1 MDSFCVDRKTPAG
14 HLLGPAEVKVW
25 MLPLD
30 VSSLLRNRLEV
41 LLCPAERYRAS
52 RFHFELH
59 RNRFI
64 VGRSSLRLILGHYL
78 EVDPKLIEFVYGPQ
92 GKPALTP
99 RTKNDDVQF
108 NLAHADSVGL
118 VAITRTAAIGVDIER
133 IRPLSDMNQLVRRF
147 FSPRENRAFQKL
159 AAELKPAA
167 FFNLWTRKEAWLKA
181 TGQGIAH
188 YLHQVEVSFLP
199 GEPARLLGLPGEL
212 RCGEEWSLRDLKTA
226 PGFAAALAVSCEEPI
241 VTCRRWDF
249 PDSADVAVEQ
259 SSKSTLEIPGRA
271 RTSVHNQQVLF
282 SKP

>member
-1 MDSFCVDRKTPAG
+1 MKSWGRMATVAG
-14 HLLGPAEVKVW
+14 LLVCFGTAA
-25 MLPLD
+25 
-30 VSSLLRNRLEV
+30 V
-41 LLCPAERYRAS
+41 LVPQGAAMAQVMKKKKKEAKESDAPPPRPT
-52 RFHFELH
+52 
-59 RNRFI
+59 
-64 VGRSSLRLILGHYL
+64 
-78 EVDPKLIEFVYGPQ
+78 DPKLIEFVYGPQ

-118 VAITRTAAIGVDIER
+118 VAVTRTAAIGVDIER
-133 IRPLSDMNQLVRRF
+133 IRPLSDMNQLVHRF
-147 FSPRENRAFQKL
+147 FSPRESRAFQKL